1 MKSEQRFRL
10 RYIIY
15 DYLAVNISW
24 LVFTFVRYCLTKD
37 FGAMREIDAFTT
49 YLSFHDI
56 VLGQILFPFLIVF
69 ICLLSGFY
77 NKPFSKPQ
85 MQVFLNTVVSSF
97 FASMVVYFAILI
109 NDNLPER
116 NINYELICS
125 LWLIIGTALYIPRKV
140 IANNILRHIKNGD
153 IRFNTLVI
161 GDKPTFAQVLETI
174 TKIKI

>member
-1 MKSEQRFRL
+1 M
-10 RYIIY
+10 
-15 DYLAVNISW
+15 SW

-116 NINYELICS
+116 NINYELK
-125 LWLIIGTALYIPRKV
+125 IGRAHV
-140 IANNILRHIKNGD
+140 
-153 IRFNTLVI
+153 
-161 GDKPTFAQVLETI
+161 
-174 TKIKI
+174 